1 MTQNKKPGTPGQMI
15 FATASYG
22 IETSNE
28 RSNQIAMDINAKEAV
43 NMTNTAISDMN
54 HLLYDTNNA

>member
-1 MTQNKKPGTPGQMI
+1 MDTGVERVPGI
-15 FATASYG
+15 AVATASYG

-43 NMTNTAISDMN
+43 NMTNTAISNMN